1 MNVHL
6 ASYSDGYFRLQI
18 LCLEECQ
25 CQSDDIKGIIT
36 SQPDLR
42 LLGFLRRDRLS
53 LLTLAQILHRDP
65 SRRHPMPI
73 IFILDGQ
80 ELHRD
85 DDRIT
90 LELAPSYHQ
99 PGEALEV
106 FGEIEPYLNSSNRYS
121 LKLDLFLISEKNIN
135 LLREVMKVAGIYLPD
150 HFKHVGIVV
159 RQLSI
164 QVSY

>member
-1 MNVHL
+1 
-6 ASYSDGYFRLQI
+6 
-18 LCLEECQ
+18 
-25 CQSDDIKGIIT
+25 
-36 SQPDLR
+36 
-42 LLGFLRRDRLS
+42 
-53 LLTLAQILHRDP
+53 
-65 SRRHPMPI
+65 MPI